1 MLCVLRMAES
11 MWIWSQDLFWEGEKI
26 DVLDQFFNNSDSI
39 LTEKIDNVNNLNR
52 EGECKM
58 GENKLTFL
66 AALSNRPL

>member
-39 LTEKIDNVNNLNR
+39 LTVKIDNVNNLNR